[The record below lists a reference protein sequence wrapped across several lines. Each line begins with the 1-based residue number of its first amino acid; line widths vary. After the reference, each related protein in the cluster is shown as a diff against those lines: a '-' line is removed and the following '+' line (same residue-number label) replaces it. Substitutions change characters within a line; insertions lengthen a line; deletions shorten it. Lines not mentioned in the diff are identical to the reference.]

1 MDIEEKEE
9 IESAPKDKFLN
20 VVCFNC
26 GDVGHY
32 STTCRKTGC
41 CFICHKED
49 HVVDQCPEWKKEQA
63 AAQFYGSAR
72 RGLGFFHIDVE
83 PREGRFKH
91 WRGLDN
97 YGIITLE
104 QGDIIEEATVV
115 QHLRNLFDDKWD
127 WQLRQEDEYSYVM
140 RFSPHKKVEDLV
152 VGQATLFY
160 LKGTN
165 VLASLK
171 AWNGDVEPIGHL
183 EEVWVQIK
191 GIPPKW
197 ADWWTIKDVASSLG
211 LLAEVDWTTLF
222 STFFSTARVKIK
234 CKDPV
239 KIPKER
245 VYEMG
250 GSCFLVTC
258 TAEGFEQIDD
268 LSGDNDG
275 KGDEGKWDDGK
286 GDEGKGNGN
295 GNVDKGDDIDPD
307 EDDLLGDDSE
317 EDINQDKGNTK
328 GDGGSK
334 HKEQSASKKVYQS
347 SASSPKNDGV
357 RDKSVRRPLTF
368 LEDFHELS
376 LENASG
382 FELLK
387 AMELEGSDEEDT

>member
-1 MDIEEKEE
+1 
-9 IESAPKDKFLN
+9 L
-20 VVCFNC
+20 
-26 GDVGHY
+26 
-32 STTCRKTGC
+32 
-41 CFICHKED
+41 
-49 HVVDQCPEWKKEQA
+49 
-63 AAQFYGSAR
+63 
-72 RGLGFFHIDVE
+72 
-83 PREGRFKH
+83 
-91 WRGLDN
+91 
-97 YGIITLE
+97 
-104 QGDIIEEATVV
+104 
-115 QHLRNLFDDKWD
+115 
-127 WQLRQEDEYSYVM
+127 
-140 RFSPHKKVEDLV
+140 
-152 VGQATLFY
+152 
-160 LKGTN
+160 
-165 VLASLK
+165 
-171 AWNGDVEPIGHL
+171 
-183 EEVWVQIK
+183 
-191 GIPPKW
+191 
-197 ADWWTIKDVASSLG
+197 
-211 LLAEVDWTTLF
+211 TTLF

-250 GSCFLVTC
+250 GSCFLVTF

-275 KGDEGKWDDGK
+275 KGDEGKGDDGK